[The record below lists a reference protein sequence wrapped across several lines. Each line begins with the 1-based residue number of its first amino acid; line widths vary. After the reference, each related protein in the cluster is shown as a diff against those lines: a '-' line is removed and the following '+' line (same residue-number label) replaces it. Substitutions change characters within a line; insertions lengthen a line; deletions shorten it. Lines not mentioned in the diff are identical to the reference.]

1 MLVEK
6 LKKPSSLAIVAA
18 LLMASI
24 LPAVISAKAHAY
36 GLLGSRF
43 IEMSSSKQADTDVQ
57 YNVSFNVAT
66 AGAIGGVVVDFCGD
80 SPIIGDTC
88 TAPTGFD
95 VNEATLNIASP
106 SAAFTSPS
114 PAFSINAATDTN
126 TLIYTSTA
134 GTSSQSSGTTLTF
147 TLGDGTAGHGVTN
160 PNTTNTTFYARILT
174 FDTAANA
181 AAYSST
187 AANGGT
193 GAIDAGGVALSTANQ
208 ITVTSKVQE
217 RLAFCVYT
225 GANCAAGG
233 SSVALG
239 NDKGVLDP
247 NGAFVD
253 KNTKYDVS
261 TNAANGVTIRL
272 KGDTL
277 VSGSFNISAIGGT
290 ATASS
295 PGSEQFGL
303 CTYQSTGSGL
313 TPDNLYDGDSAGT
326 TSTAC
331 TGTTQTAGTASTG
344 GDNSAAFAFD
354 TTNTNTTYGQPIATK
369 TAGTSSTGVISF
381 IGNISNTT
389 EAAIYTTTLTFVATG
404 TY

>member
-6 LKKPSSLAIVAA
+6 LKRPSSLALVAA
-18 LLMASI
+18 LLLATM
-24 LPAVISAKAHAY
+24 LPAFISVKAHAY

-43 IEMSSSKQADTDVQ
+43 IQLSSSKQADTDVQ
-57 YNVSFNVAT
+57 YKVSFNVAT
-66 AGAIGGVVVDFCGD
+66 TGVIGGVVVDFCGD

-88 TAPTGFD
+88 TAPTGF
-95 VNEATLNIASP
+95 NINKATLNMSAE
-106 SAAFTSPS
+106 SAAFTGAT
-114 PAFSINAATDTN
+114 PAFAVDTTN
-126 TLIYTSTA
+126 SSASKLVYTSSG
-134 GTSSQSSGTTLTF
+134 GTSSQSSGTTLTL

-174 FDTAANA
+174 FDTEAHAQ
-181 AAYSST
+181 AYTST

-193 GAIDAGGVALSTANQ
+193 GAIDAGGVAMSTANQ

-247 NGAFVD
+247 AGPFVD
-253 KNTKYDVS
+253 KTTKYDVS
-261 TNAANGVTIRL
+261 TNAANGVAIRI

-277 VSGSFNISAIGGT
+277 KSGSFDIAAIGGT
-290 ATASS
+290 AASS
-295 PGSEQFGL
+295 SSGSEQFGF
-303 CTYQSTGSGL
+303 CNYQSTGSGL
-313 TPDNLYDGDSAGT
+313 TPAAPYNNGNC
-326 TSTAC
+326 ST
-331 TGTTQTAGTASTG
+331 TTQTAGTARTG
-344 GDNSAAFAFD
+344 GNGTAQFAFD
-354 TTNTNTTYGQPIATK
+354 TTNTNTTYGQVFANK
-369 TAGTSSTGVISF
+369 TAGTTSTGVIAF